1 MSHSGGREEPSHDQR
16 DKIRQVCRRLGALT
30 RLTDLVLGCNVPGD
44 SLEIELEFTFDT
56 RVEAMAFVCAAWYGR
71 TCVVRVAVG
80 SCAVL
85 ATA

>member
-1 MSHSGGREEPSHDQR
+1 MSHRGREKPAHDQR
-16 DKIRQVCRRLGALT
+16 DKIRQVYRQLGALT

-44 SLEIELEFTFDT
+44 SSEVELEFNFDT
-56 RVEAMAFVCAAWYGR
+56 RVEAMEFVCATWYGW
-71 TCVVRVAVG
+71 TYVVRVAVG